1 MSHLATIETLQRENG
16 QLIEEITRLR
26 GAAVRPAPCENLCEA
41 RAFEIEIRQLKSQ
54 RDNLQAT
61 VDSTLNQQPF
71 AWFLDINFAENIAG
85 PYRSKVTAELAALVI
100 DAEYKMVL
108 PLYASQT
115 QPWQPIE
122 TAPTEPHSTAIIYA
136 PSDTGEGNVGE
147 AFLGKDGQWYWAGSE
162 VGYHD
167 PITDC
172 NSPPTH
178 WMPMPAKPKS
188 QEAA

>member
-1 MSHLATIETLQRENG
+1 MSNLATIETLQRRLAEQITEN
-16 QLIEEITRLR
+16 ERLR
-26 GAAVRPAPCENLCEA
+26 TVISGEESRQNELKSALSACWYLLPDGEYGSAGAAIKKTIKKFNCWPDPTKKIGE
-41 RAFEIEIRQLKSQ
+41 S
-54 RDNLQAT
+54 
-61 VDSTLNQQPF
+61 
-71 AWFLDINFAENIAG
+71 
-85 PYRSKVTAELAALVI
+85 
-100 DAEYKMVL
+100 
-108 PLYASQT
+108 
-115 QPWQPIE
+115 WQPIE